1 MKRYQNPDIFEHLAM
16 SYALGTLRGKA
27 RSRFETLMAQRLY
40 LRAVTE
46 SYQQR
51 LMPLVELLPPEPAP
65 PQVWNNI
72 ARHLQQ
78 TRRNSLDSLATRP
91 AWLNNVLP
99 WSMTAF
105 ASVLAAVLTVLALNQ
120 QAAQPNAYM
129 AMLKSPSQPDK
140 MLVATVKRANMTL
153 SLDMPAHTMPEA
165 EGMTPVLWCIPKD
178 AKLALM
184 RMGELDHAHSMPIDK
199 QTWRDMAHIRELAIS
214 LEPNNTNAAKPLGKI
229 VFNGKLS
236 GM

>member
-40 LRAVTE
+40 LRAVTD

-51 LMPLVELLPPEPAP
+51 LIPLVELLPPESP
-65 PQVWNNI
+65 PPRVWNNI
-72 ARHLQQ
+72 AHHLQQ
-78 TRRNSLDSLATRP
+78 TQRNSLAARP
-91 AWLNNVLP
+91 AWLNNLLP

-105 ASVLAAVLTVLALNQ
+105 ASVLAAVLTVLTLNQ

-140 MLVATVKRANMTL
+140 MLVAMVKRANMTL
-153 SLDMPAHTMPEA
+153 SLDMPAQTLPEA

-178 AKLALM
+178 AKLAPM

-199 QTWRDMAHIRELAIS
+199 KIWRDLAHISELAIS